1 MEHITNWIA
10 ENKEWLFGGVGISIL
25 SGCGYLIDKFVFKN
39 EDKKED
45 KIVRSQ
51 VNNQNVT
58 VNVAQP
64 YTTSNTSNPG
74 KKENTTIRRSY
85 LNCMATQIDSFSN
98 RDKSLILISTLKLD

>member
-45 KIVRSQ
+45 KIVS
-51 VNNQNVT
+51 
-58 VNVAQP
+58 
-64 YTTSNTSNPG
+64 S
-74 KKENTTIRRSY
+74 
-85 LNCMATQIDSFSN
+85 
-98 RDKSLILISTLKLD
+98 